1 MTARRYFCGLDLDIA
16 GEKISASLGIAPWKL
31 LAGPVT
37 FSDSLEGHQELV
49 TWLHGYHCMPD
60 DTVFC
65 IEATGHY
72 AEPLTYFLAAQGYSV
87 AIEPLVKVRR
97 TFPQGPRPKEYDPGS
112 QYIAKYAYRFLGE
125 LHMWNPSAQVLEQV
139 KLLLKNCDLPGS
151 EKNKSMHL
159 RQGRR
164 NIRTIDVQI
173 RQLLKPQPTIAQ
185 DWPCY

>member
-16 GEKISASLGIAPWKL
+16 GEKITASIGIAPWKL
-31 LAGPVT
+31 LAGPAT
-37 FSDSLEGHQELV
+37 FSDSLDGHQDLV
-49 TWLHGYHCMPD
+49 TWLHSYHCLPN

-97 TFPQGPRPKEYDPGS
+97 TFPHSQEAQAYEPGS
-112 QYIAKYAYRFLGE
+112 QHIAKYAYRFLNE
-125 LHMWNPSAQVLEQV
+125 LHLWNPSSETLEQV
-139 KLLLKNCDLPGS
+139 KQLLNHCDLPGS
-151 EKNKSMHL
+151 EKGELKSP
-159 RQGRR
+159 RQVRR

-173 RQLLKPQPTIAQ
+173 RQLLKPQPTIAH